1 MSSRCSLRFFIDFFF
16 IPFALFATFRIFAP
30 TMRYL
35 LPFMLAAGIMMLGAC
50 KEKKKQEDIIT
61 TKYVPKRPQAP
72 IAMNDEHLSDTVRWK
87 NAVYYVKIDRTASDS
102 LPMLSDEIGQ
112 KYKDNYVTLTVLR
125 SDQSVFF
132 SKKFSKNNFVSYLN
146 ADYKRNGLLSSMRFN
161 EVDDGE
167 LEFSVAI
174 ARPDALDD
182 EYLPLELTIN
192 AQQGIAIKVDND
204 MLDEFDDDSED

>member
-1 MSSRCSLRFFIDFFF
+1 
-16 IPFALFATFRIFAP
+16 
-30 TMRYL
+30 MRYL
-35 LPFMLAAGIMMLGAC
+35 LPIMLVAGIMMLGAC

-87 NAVYYVKIDRTASDS
+87 NSVYYVKIDRTASDS

-132 SKKFSKNNFVSYLN
+132 HKKFSKSTFASYLN
-146 ADYKRNGLLSSMRFN
+146 ADYQRNGLLSSMRFN
-161 EVDDGE
+161 EVDNGE

-174 ARPDALDD
+174 AHPDALDD

-192 AQQGIAIKVDND
+192 AQQGMAIKVDND
-204 MLDEFDDDSED
+204 MLDEFDDDAEDSGQ